1 LRAPRFEL
9 VPMARLRVHEDIV
22 AADVVRLTAEIKA
35 AGRVDDPIWVDGSTG
50 AILNGHHRF
59 AALRA
64 LGAARA
70 PAWVFDYA
78 DPRIRLDRWR
88 EGPTISKAEV
98 LRRSSERRPF
108 PPKTTR
114 HRLEVELPPRPTPLS
129 ELLDPPLAPLPAH
142 LRRRDGRP

>member
-1 LRAPRFEL
+1 MRAPRFEL
-9 VPMARLRVHEDIV
+9 VPLSRLREHEEIV
-22 AADVVRLTAEIKA
+22 PADVVRLVEELRATGKVEH
-35 AGRVDDPIWVDGSTG
+35 PLWVDGTTG
-50 AILNGHHRF
+50 AILNGHHRY

-78 DPRIRLDRWR
+78 DPRIRLERWQA
-88 EGPTISKAEV
+88 GPVISKAEV

-114 HRLEVELPPRPTPLS
+114 HRLEIELPAHPTPLS
-129 ELLDPPLAPLPAH
+129 ALVDAPLEPLPA
-142 LRRRDGRP
+142 RRRPGRA

>member
-1 LRAPRFEL
+1 VRPPRFEL
-9 VPMARLRVHEDIV
+9 VPLARLREHEEIV
-22 AADVVRLTAEIKA
+22 AADVVQLVAEIRA
-35 AGRVDDPIWVDGSTG
+35 SGRVDHPIWVDGSTG

-78 DPRIRLDRWR
+78 DPRIRLERWR
-88 EGPTISKAEV
+88 EGPPISKAEV

-114 HRLEVELPPRPTPLS
+114 HRLELELPAHPTPLT
-129 ELLDPPLAPLPAH
+129 ELLDAPLEAVSAH
-142 LRRRDGRP
+142 PRRRNPRP